1 MTPEQIQQ
9 YLYQHIPLSAAM
21 EVSVDHVS
29 HDKVV
34 LRAPLTPN
42 INYHETVFGGSA
54 STLAILSAWSLL
66 NTRLH
71 QAAIES
77 TLVIQRNTMEYEK
90 PISGEFTATA
100 QLESTQD
107 WAKFLRHFSR
117 MGKARTTVI
126 STLHYNQQRAGFF
139 RGEFVALTK

>member
-1 MTPEQIQQ
+1 MTPEQLQQ

-21 EVSVDHVS
+21 QVSVDHVS
-29 HDKVV
+29 KEKVI

-71 QAAIES
+71 QANIES

-90 PISGEFTATA
+90 PITGEFTATA
-100 QLESTQD
+100 QLESIQD
-107 WAKFLRHFSR
+107 WPKFLRHFSR
-117 MGKARTTVI
+117 MGKARTTLI
-126 STLHYNQQRAGFF
+126 STLHYQHLRAGFF
-139 RGEFVALTK
+139 RGEFVALQK